1 MEVIFIF
8 CHRSP
13 TPADRPGFKG
23 ILTFLIGDEHQ
34 LLKIPFKDAAT
45 NREASHLGAPLAAGY
60 KMYTALQAKY
70 LSTAPPEDATT
81 EEQIYESI
89 P

>member
-1 MEVIFIF
+1 MIFIIF
-8 CHRSP
+8 CRRSP

-23 ILTFLIGDEHQ
+23 ILTYLIGDEHQ
-34 LLKIPFKDAAT
+34 ILKIPFKDAAT
-45 NREASHLGAPLAAGY
+45 NREAPHLGAPLAAGY
-60 KMYTALQAKY
+60 KMYTTLQAKY
-70 LSTAPPEDATT
+70 LSTPPLEDTAT

>member
-1 MEVIFIF
+1 MIFIIF
-8 CHRSP
+8 CRRSP

-45 NREASHLGAPLAAGY
+45 NREASNLGAPLAAGY
-60 KMYTALQAKY
+60 KMYTTLQAKY
-70 LSTAPPEDATT
+70 LSTVPLEDTAT